1 MIEQAEQLKAHAASV
16 VSVVAMVFAA
26 SMLTGVLNGTGMVD
40 AMAAWLVEIIPA
52 GFGPHLTVVAGVLS
66 LP

>member
-1 MIEQAEQLKAHAASV
+1 
-16 VSVVAMVFAA
+16 
-26 SMLTGVLNGTGMVD
+26 MVD